1 MKRRRS
7 VFCRRAAL
15 PKGMM
20 SRRFSVSFFAGICT
34 RHSAGSSQ
42 KLDGVKT
49 GVGGAHFVAAR
60 GFLRTDELVVQF
72 DPKSIGSSELMHDVR
87 LMACSY
93 AVTTHVIAIIRHG
106 ALVGGRVAFRKYD
119 NDSDSR
125 RRGTYELTNARRLW
139 VRCTMIAITTENS
152 ALHQATIAF
161 RARARET
168 VDIRSPPRRAEC

>member
-1 MKRRRS
+1 M
-7 VFCRRAAL
+7 
-15 PKGMM
+15 GE
-20 SRRFSVSFFAGICT
+20 T
-34 RHSAGSSQ
+34 
-42 KLDGVKT
+42 
-49 GVGGAHFVAAR
+49 HFVAAR